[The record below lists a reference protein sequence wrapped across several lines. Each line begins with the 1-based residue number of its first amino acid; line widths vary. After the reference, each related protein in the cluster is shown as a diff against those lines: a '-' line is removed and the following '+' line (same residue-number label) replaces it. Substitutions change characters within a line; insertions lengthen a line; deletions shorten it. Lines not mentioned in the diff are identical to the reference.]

1 MYRHLEN
8 FSDQRSQ
15 KVARFLTLE
24 MLVGVFVVV
33 GPVFFVTQHT
43 PPLLRALAV
52 LLAIALGVLV
62 TVDIGGLPLY
72 ARVLWRVRGQ
82 VRGLMTG
89 TILHPET
96 LALDAAVVRATR
108 AVRRDSPVQ
117 PLLRRQGTTAMRA
130 TAVTGQ
136 RVAQRAAGAVRSSTS
151 SVVPR
156 QPDAKTEAGPVA
168 VSVVVPIVAA
178 VVAHGRGEDVHAGR

>member
-43 PPLLRALAV
+43 SPLLRALAV

-82 VRGLMTG
+82 VRGMMTG
-89 TILHPET
+89 TVLQPET
-96 LALDAAVVRATR
+96 LALDAAVAHTTR

-117 PLLRRQGTTAMRA
+117 PLLRRRGTAAVRA

-136 RVAQRAAGAVRSSTS
+136 RVAQRAAGGARSSPP
-151 SVVPR
+151 SVALR
-156 QPDAKTEAGPVA
+156 QSDTTTEAGA
-168 VSVVVPIVAA
+168 GVVPIVASV
-178 VVAHGRGEDVHAGR
+178 VVAPVALGRGEEIHAGR